1 MTETLG
7 GFCRDLLDEYE
18 QGIRLDPETVAARF
32 VERFGVSPRPTL
44 EELKTLMRRAGFGE
58 VEERDLE
65 RGMKGVH
72 FGAPGQDYH
81 IYYRDVLWQG
91 SKEYTV
97 LHEAYEIK
105 HETMSEMHSGSRSP
119 KRICGEADR
128 FAAAVLMQPAGFRSR
143 ARELGLDLVAL
154 QREYRYAYAA
164 VALRLAE
171 VVRHPPL
178 LVVLYERTERGDPAL
193 WPARDDLS
201 LLRAKVVRRTE
212 GLGPPA
218 SRLITGRRG
227 GIPQKGRAM
236 PPGSLAELAAR
247 SGQTEYS
254 EADGLGVVATPV
266 YWKGRLAKVTVV
278 AVPWEYRAALEPQLG
293 GQGWRPYPR
302 SNVGVVTAAS

>member
-7 GFCRDLLDEYE
+7 GFCRDLLDEHE

-32 VERFGVSPRPTL
+32 VEHFGVSPRPAL
-44 EELKTLMRRAGFGE
+44 EELKALMRRAGFGE

-65 RGMKGVH
+65 KGMKGVH
-72 FGAPGQDYH
+72 FGAPGQEYH

-105 HETMSEMHSGSRSP
+105 HETMSEMHSGSVSP
-119 KRICGEADR
+119 RRICAEADR
-128 FAAAVLMQPAGFRSR
+128 FAAAVLMQPAGFLAR

-154 QREYRYAYAA
+154 QREYQHAYAA

-178 LVVLYERTERGDPAL
+178 LVVLYEHAERGDPAG
-193 WPARDDLS
+193 WMEPPT
-201 LLRAKVVRRTE
+201 LRAKVVRRTP

-218 SRLITGRRG
+218 SRLVTGRRG
-227 GIPQKGRAM
+227 GIPRKHRPVPA
-236 PPGSLAELAAR
+236 GSLAELAVR
-247 SGQTEYS
+247 SGQTEYA
-254 EADGLGVVATPV
+254 EADGLAIIARPV
-266 YWKGRLAKVTVV
+266 HWKGRLAKLAVV

-293 GQGWRPYPR
+293 GQVWLPYPR
-302 SNVGVVTAAS
+302 NNVGR